1 MAVEGISV
9 TVTVKGG
16 AEIARAL
23 NRIEK
28 SVAGGL
34 ARGAVGEGANV
45 IRDVARGTARGVGLG
60 ATGEIKT
67 ARGNVITLRGQIPG
81 AIFSAVEKSRGAIKH
96 AKVSVD
102 VAKSEAGRPKSKKG
116 SVPHWVFVEFGS
128 INNAPRPFMRPALLE
143 GGASAIAAIRDVLAR
158 GIARYNKPGG

>member
-1 MAVEGISV
+1 MAVAGISV

-23 NRIEK
+23 NRIER
-28 SVAGGL
+28 SVANGL

-81 AIFSAVEKSRGAIKH
+81 AIFSAVEPSRGKVKH

-102 VAKSEAGRPKSKKG
+102 EAKSEAGRPKSKNG
-116 SVPHWVFVEFGS
+116 LPHWMLVEFGS

-143 GGASAIAAIRDVLAR
+143 GGTSAIAAIRDVLAR